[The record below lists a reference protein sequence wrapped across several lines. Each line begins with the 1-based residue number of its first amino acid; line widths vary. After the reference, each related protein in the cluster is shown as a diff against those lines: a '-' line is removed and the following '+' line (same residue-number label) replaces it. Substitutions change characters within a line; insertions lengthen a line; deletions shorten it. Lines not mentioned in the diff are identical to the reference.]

1 MAGLEPATLLDWLP
15 TNSNH
20 LNYTAYRISLYIALY
35 LRPSHARKP
44 LPTFA
49 IALSQPRNMGSRT
62 IGACSQVIV
71 KSFCLNP
78 PITVAHSPDIN
89 SFNTFPSAL
98 HYYLPALLSTC
109 RGQLV
114 AVAGVGTYLYSLPV
128 VLTDSNRLFPL
139 HPFSWSLSMPFWVGR
154 FLLIALRRYP
164 SPYVSICQPTYR
176 DCSLHVPLRLWR
188 LWDSN
193 RTYPLGNRFTV
204 CRI

>member
-1 MAGLEPATLLDWLP
+1 
-15 TNSNH
+15 
-20 LNYTAYRISLYIALY
+20 
-35 LRPSHARKP
+35 
-44 LPTFA
+44 
-49 IALSQPRNMGSRT
+49 MGSRT

-98 HYYLPALLSTC
+98 HYYLPALLSAC

-114 AVAGVGTYLYSLPV
+114 AIAGVGTYLYSLPV

-139 HPFSWSLSMPFWVGR
+139 HPLSWSLSMPFWVGR

-164 SPYVSICQPTYR
+164 SPCVSICQPTCR
-176 DCSLHVPLRLWR
+176 DCSLHVPRRLWKV
-188 LWDSN
+188 WDSN
-193 RTYPLGNRFTV
+193 PPIAVVQYRSYP
-204 CRI
+204 